1 MVRFCEQVWATMLE
15 RLFSQLCGLEGAKHV
30 RLMNQF
36 GSVVK
41 TTNKWPES
49 AEEQRREWA
58 ECCALAEQFALGTL
72 FEVWGEGRRLTLYDH
87 FENNLFVH
95 LSGKDG
101 KKGVWRYELE
111 RSRQQWNSKQPE
123 AI

>member
-1 MVRFCEQVWATMLE
+1 MVRFCEPVWATMLE

-41 TTNKWPES
+41 TTNKWPE
-49 AEEQRREWA
+49 
-58 ECCALAEQFALGTL
+58 CCALAEQFALGTL

-87 FENNLFVH
+87 FEDNLFVH